1 MGSRP
6 ITFLWLWP
14 PTDYE
19 PHCQHVSINKIWR
32 WTESTPRS
40 GWWCCHM
47 VGIYSTREINN
58 KLGQPQDKSTVI
70 VLRLIGLRLSPLPCH
85 VVFRIST
92 NASDTDVF
100 VLDAAVLLSPES
112 VGGVL
117 RTSLGLNAYMDMD
130 FVSLNRLFIW
140 PTHFSDASAA
150 NSH

>member
-1 MGSRP
+1 
-6 ITFLWLWP
+6 
-14 PTDYE
+14 
-19 PHCQHVSINKIWR
+19 
-32 WTESTPRS
+32 
-40 GWWCCHM
+40 M

-117 RTSLGLNAYMDMD
+117 RTSLGLNGYMDMD